1 MIARMWTLIQREL
14 WEHKALYVAPVVMA
28 GLVIF
33 GFVLSF
39 LTAVFTG
46 NAFEIVVAT
55 GELFGAP
62 ASLTGGGVLLLAPF
76 AVLNLVLAAVV
87 FFYSIDA
94 LYAERKDKSIL
105 FWRSLPITDTETVAS
120 KFATA
125 IIAAPLITA
134 VIMIATQV
142 VLLLIATL
150 VITLGGGNPVELL
163 LGPLPFVQFWV
174 LMTWIFITASLWFAP
189 VIAWFLLCSAF
200 AKRSVLIWVA
210 LPVIVL
216 IMLEGIVMRGTR
228 VARLLGE
235 RFSEASVSGL
245 NVSRN
250 FVDDEQAL
258 KALVMSGDLNVLGII
273 EPAQFLL
280 APGLWG
286 GLVVAAVFGAGAV
299 YCRRFRT

>member
-28 GLVIF
+28 GLIVF

-105 FWRSLPITDTETVAS
+105 FWRSLPITDTETVVS

-125 IIAAPLITA
+125 IIVAPLVTA
-134 VIMIATQV
+134 AIMIATQV

-150 VITLGGGNPVELL
+150 VITLGGGNAVGLL
-163 LGPLPFVQFWV
+163 LGPLPFVQFWI
-174 LMTWIFITASLWFAP
+174 LMTWIFLTASLWFAP
-189 VIAWFLLCSAF
+189 VIGWFLLCSAY

-228 VARLLGE
+228 FARMIGE
-235 RFSEASVSGL
+235 RFTNASISGL
-245 NVSRN
+245 SADANLVN
-250 FVDDEQAL
+250 DEEAL
-258 KALVMSGDLNVLGII
+258 KALVMSGDIDVLSII
-273 EPAQFLL
+273 APVQFLL
-280 APGLWG
+280 SPGLWV
-286 GLVVAAVFGAGAV
+286 GLIVAVLFGAGAV